1 MKRTKG
7 MFSAALAAVLC
18 IALLAGCGGGGASG
32 APSGGGSKAVHV
44 KTTEEFL
51 NAIKPDAEIVLE
63 KGFYNM
69 SDYIEKFYHSSDYE
83 KWAADHPYAEIR
95 EEYDGCEIVI
105 NDVSNLK
112 ISGAGECSDT
122 ELVVEPRYAS
132 VLYFE
137 NCTNVEIDNLTM
149 GHTESGECAGNV
161 LDFDACRKITVDGCD
176 LYGCGV
182 YGIGANSGSGD
193 IHVLN
198 STIRDCSYGPF
209 EFYNIYGDIEFR
221 NCSLTG
227 SGGSGSYWDEYNNS
241 NLAFYSCNFGYWESD
256 IQYYGEDAVFEDCEF
271 EEEYNEEYYGD
282 YDVDVPDLDVSYID
296 TYLLE
301 SVNSISSTSWTGYMY
316 MEKGSKN
323 YNYLAGGSYDGGSE
337 YATLIFNDDYT
348 ADIEINGSNDEWGYD
363 VNADGTVSLQKGNDR
378 IEAVLYTDAQVDY
391 VWYWL
396 ALELGDRTIWFY

>member
-1 MKRTKG
+1 MKRTKAIL
-7 MFSAALAAVLC
+7 SVVLVAVLC
-18 IALLAGCGGGGASG
+18 IALLAGCGGGGGTSG
-32 APSGGGSKAVHV
+32 GSSGGSSGGGSKAVRV

-51 NAIKPDAEIVLE
+51 NAVKPDAEIIIE
-63 KGFYNM
+63 KGFYNL
-69 SDYIEKFYHSSDYE
+69 SDYIEAFYHSSDYG

-112 ISGAGECSDT
+112 ISGAGDYSDT

-137 NCTNVEIDNLTM
+137 NCTNVEVANLTM

-182 YGIGANSGSGD
+182 YGIGANSGTGD
-193 IHVLN
+193 IEVLN

-209 EFYNIYGDIEFR
+209 EFYNVYGNIVFR

-227 SGGSGSYWDEYNNS
+227 SGGSGSYWDEYNNAKLS
-241 NLAFYSCNFGYWESD
+241 FHSCNFGYWESD
-256 IQYYGEDAVFEDCEF
+256 IRYDDKIEFEDCEF
-271 EEEYNEEYYGD
+271 EQEYYDG
-282 YDVDVPDLDVSYID
+282 YDSDIPYLNTAYLDFCRLDSAD
-296 TYLLE
+296 
-301 SVNSISSTSWTGYMY
+301 NISGTNWTGYMY
-316 MEKGSKN
+316 EESG
-323 YNYLAGGSYDGGSE
+323 YEIYLAGSGFDYGGDAE
-337 YATLIFNDDYT
+337 YGDLTFYDDYT
-348 ADIEINGSNDEWGYD
+348 AELDINGDKSEWGYD
-363 VNADGTVSLQKGNDR
+363 VNKDGTITLQKGKD
-378 IEAVLYTDAQVDY
+378 IIKATMYTDAQVDY

-396 ALELGDRTIWFY
+396 ALELGDQTAWFY